1 MPDALLDI
9 TLKLPDYGVRSRV
22 DAPDQSERSQEVVN
36 MLFELLH
43 IIPEVFE
50 SVHKIRIYVG
60 RGLLSLAETRWLR
73 L

>member
-9 TLKLPDYGVRSRV
+9 TLKLPDYGVRCRV

-60 RGLLSLAETRWLR
+60 RELLGLAETRWLR